1 MNLYYNGVDIYG
13 DVSVNYC
20 VHEMFAEKQADT
32 LVIRF
37 NDTKGTWSKWQPAE
51 GDTVQFKEGA
61 SDTGKMFVH
70 SMKPEN
76 GLFTIR
82 AMSMPKSGKT
92 KKSKSWEGVRFLQL
106 ANEFAG
112 NHGLTFQNYG
122 CVDQVYPYIKQ
133 DNETDFALFRFNDT
147 KGTWSKWQPAEG
159 DTVQFKEGA
168 SDTGKMFVHSMK
180 PENGLFTIRAMSMPK
195 SGKTKKSKSWEGVRF
210 LQLANEFAGNHG
222 LTFQNYGCVDQVYPY
237 IKQDNETDF
246 ALFHRLCTLE
256 GCQMLIFD
264 GKLLAYNEQYIEGQ
278 TPAGSLSVDENGV
291 FSYEDNRDGMYGS
304 CEIASGS
311 YSGKFIADSSN
322 SSVLRPAVPVQVT
335 SNAEAARFAKGL
347 LRNANKFAR
356 SGYFSKS
363 LMTGYAAASIL
374 TLSTPRATMWDGTVF
389 VYKVRHDFVGNK
401 STIYFRHILEG
412 Y

>member
-37 NDTKGTWSKWQPAE
+37 NDTKGTWSTWQPAE

-122 CVDQVYPYIKQ
+122 C
-133 DNETDFALFRFNDT
+133 A
-147 KGTWSKWQPAEG
+147 
-159 DTVQFKEGA
+159 
-168 SDTGKMFVHSMK
+168 
-180 PENGLFTIRAMSMPK
+180 
-195 SGKTKKSKSWEGVRF
+195 
-210 LQLANEFAGNHG
+210 
-222 LTFQNYGCVDQVYPY
+222 DQVYPY

-291 FSYEDNRDGMYGS
+291 FSYEDNRGGMYGS

>member
-122 CVDQVYPYIKQ
+122 CTDQVTRISNRTTRQTSPYS
-133 DNETDFALFRFNDT
+133 TGSALWKAAKCLYLT
-147 KGTWSKWQPAEG
+147 
-159 DTVQFKEGA
+159 A
-168 SDTGKMFVHSMK
+168 SCWRIT
-180 PENGLFTIRAMSMPK
+180 
-195 SGKTKKSKSWEGVRF
+195 
-210 LQLANEFAGNHG
+210 
-222 LTFQNYGCVDQVYPY
+222 
-237 IKQDNETDF
+237 
-246 ALFHRLCTLE
+246 
-256 GCQMLIFD
+256 
-264 GKLLAYNEQYIEGQ
+264 
-278 TPAGSLSVDENGV
+278 
-291 FSYEDNRDGMYGS
+291 
-304 CEIASGS
+304 
-311 YSGKFIADSSN
+311 SS
-322 SSVLRPAVPVQVT
+322 T
-335 SNAEAARFAKGL
+335 
-347 LRNANKFAR
+347 
-356 SGYFSKS
+356 
-363 LMTGYAAASIL
+363 
-374 TLSTPRATMWDGTVF
+374 
-389 VYKVRHDFVGNK
+389 
-401 STIYFRHILEG
+401 
-412 Y
+412 

>member
-122 CVDQVYPYIKQ
+122 C
-133 DNETDFALFRFNDT
+133 T
-147 KGTWSKWQPAEG
+147 
-159 DTVQFKEGA
+159 
-168 SDTGKMFVHSMK
+168 
-180 PENGLFTIRAMSMPK
+180 
-195 SGKTKKSKSWEGVRF
+195 
-210 LQLANEFAGNHG
+210 
-222 LTFQNYGCVDQVYPY
+222 DQVYPY

-246 ALFHRLCTLE
+246 ALFHRLCALE

-278 TPAGSLSVDENGV
+278 TPA
-291 FSYEDNRDGMYGS
+291 
-304 CEIASGS
+304 
-311 YSGKFIADSSN
+311 DSST
-322 SSVLRPAVPVQVT
+322 SSVLRPAVPIQVT